1 MAILKSPVCTSTTLM
16 GLMMMTSTTET
27 WPCLRFETQ
36 RQHDHFHYNHA
47 LNGLQTLVCIRG
59 MKTFLSQHFPAKMFI
74 PVFLVLLCG
83 AWMKTNPPSSDC
95 LFANVYAKQEP
106 EINQHLAGGCR

>member
-27 WPCLRFETQ
+27 WPYLRFGTQ
-36 RQHDHFHYNHA
+36 RQHDHIPYNHA

-59 MKTFLSQHFPAKMFI
+59 RKMFLSQYFPTKMFM
-74 PVFLVLLCG
+74 PVFLVLLCS
-83 AWMKTNPPSSDC
+83 AWMKTKNPLVVTAYLPMCMLNESQ
-95 LFANVYAKQEP
+95 K
-106 EINQHLAGGCR
+106 